1 MILERKAF
9 NPALVTRLSNL
20 KVGKVGCLAAKSES
34 NA

>member
-20 KVGKVGCLAAKSES
+20 KVGKVPGGKV
-34 NA
+34 